1 MLGLDTV
8 LAAKTNIGDNFMPK
22 WSWGLIFSGSVVLMS
37 TTTYY
42 NMKVKLYLVTEIE
55 NDLFFPAELIL

>member
-8 LAAKTNIGDNFMPK
+8 LVAKTNIGDNFMSE